1 MGHRFESCSGYKKI
15 LKNIWKIKKLFVYL
29 QRIFKIWSLTYL
41 RLKNGEAAQ
50 MVDGR
55 QTVIMEKNH
64 LKKSLL
70 GNNGSIEISYISPST
85 IWYLRN
91 AGGSNPSL
99 PTINN
104 FIQFLV
110 FFGSTYYLYIK

>member
-1 MGHRFESCSGYKKI
+1 MVFDIFEIEKWGDGNEGGVAPDC
-15 LKNIWKIKKLFVYL
+15 N
-29 QRIFKIWSLTYL
+29 
-41 RLKNGEAAQ
+41 NG
-50 MVDGR
+50 
-55 QTVIMEKNH
+55 KNH
-64 LKKSLL
+64 LKKLLL

-104 FIQFLV
+104 FTQFIV
-110 FFGSTYYLYIK
+110 VFGSAYYLYIK

>member
-1 MGHRFESCSGYKKI
+1 MVFDIFEIEKWGDGNEGGVAPDC
-15 LKNIWKIKKLFVYL
+15 N
-29 QRIFKIWSLTYL
+29 
-41 RLKNGEAAQ
+41 NG
-50 MVDGR
+50 
-55 QTVIMEKNH
+55 KNH
-64 LKKSLL
+64 LKKLLL

-104 FIQFLV
+104 FMQFIV

>member
-1 MGHRFESCSGYKKI
+1 MVFDIFEIEKRGDGNEGGVAPDC
-15 LKNIWKIKKLFVYL
+15 N
-29 QRIFKIWSLTYL
+29 
-41 RLKNGEAAQ
+41 NG
-50 MVDGR
+50 
-55 QTVIMEKNH
+55 KNH
-64 LKKSLL
+64 LKKLLL

-104 FIQFLV
+104 FMGFIV